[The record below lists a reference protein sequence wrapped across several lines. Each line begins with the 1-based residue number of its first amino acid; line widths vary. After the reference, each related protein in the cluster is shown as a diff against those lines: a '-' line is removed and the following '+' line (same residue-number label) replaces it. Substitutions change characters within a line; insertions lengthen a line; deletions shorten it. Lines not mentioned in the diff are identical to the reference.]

1 MTEDKKVS
9 IIVPI
14 YNAESTIEKCI
25 CSIIKQSY
33 SNLEILLVND
43 GSADCSTEICNKYAS
58 MDERIIVLNKENGGV
73 SSARNIGLEYA
84 NGEYCTFLDA
94 DDWIDSD
101 HIMSMVKV
109 SQAVDCVIEGY
120 TKETETERSY
130 CLLQQK
136 SYDLENLQDD
146 QICSLFIN
154 GFIHPCWNKLF
165 KTKIIKAN
173 NIIFNTAIHISE
185 DSLFCMEYLIHCH
198 TIQVLDAVT
207 YHYFVDTTSV
217 SLSRKVYDNIFDIY
231 GMVFS
236 SLKQLL
242 EKGNC
247 LGALKEKILV
257 QTIYPQVFVSALKII
272 SNKNINWHEKKKILD
287 SGMEQEYCKY
297 VLTEEQKY
305 NISKF
310 EYLCLVLILKKRYKL
325 LGAVLKWVN
334 RKK

>member
-109 SQAVDCVIEGY
+109 SQAVDCVIEAAI
-120 TKETETERSY
+120 
-130 CLLQQK
+130 QK
-136 SYDLENLQDD
+136 RQKLREATVYYNRNHMIWK
-146 QICSLFIN
+146 IC
-154 GFIHPCWNKLF
+154 KM
-165 KTKIIKAN
+165 IK
-173 NIIFNTAIHISE
+173 FVP
-185 DSLFCMEYLIHCH
+185 YL
-198 TIQVLDAVT
+198 
-207 YHYFVDTTSV
+207 
-217 SLSRKVYDNIFDIY
+217 
-231 GMVFS
+231 
-236 SLKQLL
+236 
-242 EKGNC
+242 
-247 LGALKEKILV
+247 
-257 QTIYPQVFVSALKII
+257 
-272 SNKNINWHEKKKILD
+272 
-287 SGMEQEYCKY
+287 
-297 VLTEEQKY
+297 
-305 NISKF
+305 
-310 EYLCLVLILKKRYKL
+310 
-325 LGAVLKWVN
+325 
-334 RKK
+334 

>member
-1 MTEDKKVS
+1 
-9 IIVPI
+9 
-14 YNAESTIEKCI
+14 
-25 CSIIKQSY
+25 
-33 SNLEILLVND
+33 
-43 GSADCSTEICNKYAS
+43 
-58 MDERIIVLNKENGGV
+58 
-73 SSARNIGLEYA
+73 
-84 NGEYCTFLDA
+84 
-94 DDWIDSD
+94 
-101 HIMSMVKV
+101 
-109 SQAVDCVIEGY
+109 
-120 TKETETERSY
+120 
-130 CLLQQK
+130 
-136 SYDLENLQDD
+136 
-146 QICSLFIN
+146 
-154 GFIHPCWNKLF
+154 
-165 KTKIIKAN
+165 
-173 NIIFNTAIHISE
+173 
-185 DSLFCMEYLIHCH
+185 MEYLIHCH